1 MTIALDDLL
10 NIDGVTVAFEYTPD
24 GTCTAY
30 QSKKNVTPEMA
41 AMITHFCALVTMT
54 FQTLAQSFT
63 VLSEDNWIPQRG
75 WMYSGGDYTV
85 VLGKG
90 GYQGV
95 FVETAKANL
104 EELFDLMSAK

>member
-1 MTIALDDLL
+1 MKSLEDLL
-10 NIDGVTVAFEYTPD
+10 NVDGVTIAFEYTPD

-30 QSKKNVTPEMA
+30 QSKKDVTPEMA
-41 AMITHFCALVTMT
+41 TMITRFCALVTMT

-75 WMYSGGDYTV
+75 WMYAGGDYTV
-85 VLGKG
+85 VLGQG

-95 FVETAKANL
+95 FVETTKANL